1 MNTSKVNSLHGGV
14 MNSSNINF
22 RMSQSERKVTA
33 VAAFPVWD
41 LLLLNGRYIWTELTT
56 YTFTILA
63 DSTTGYCSKH
73 LSKTHW
79 NEKYGNFIIV
89 SNVSLSGGELKNLS
103 FTANQ

>member
-1 MNTSKVNSLHGGV
+1 MNTSKVNILHGGV
-14 MNSSNINF
+14 MDSSNSNF

-41 LLLLNGRYIWTELTT
+41 LLLLNGKYIWTELTT
-56 YTFTILA
+56 YTFTVLA
-63 DSTTGYCSKH
+63 DPTTGYCSKH
-73 LSKTHW
+73 LSKTQ

-103 FTANQ
+103 STAKQ